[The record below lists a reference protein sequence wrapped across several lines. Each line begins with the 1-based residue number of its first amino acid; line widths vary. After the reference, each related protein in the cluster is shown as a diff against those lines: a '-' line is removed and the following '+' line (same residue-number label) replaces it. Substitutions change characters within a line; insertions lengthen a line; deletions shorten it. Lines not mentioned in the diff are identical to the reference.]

1 MKKIWNWILNNPNRA
16 MFLIPILLV
25 AAISISHVVTWYDM
39 ANPINWAVYLSIA
52 IEVGAMTAL
61 VAATNKIRGGVW
73 FMFGLV
79 TFIQMIG
86 NIFYSYFQIDETG
99 ELFQSWIEL
108 TSPVWELMGTETTD
122 VVGMKRW
129 LAFLEGGL
137 LPLISLTSLHFF
149 VTYEKNETEKPK
161 TIDPNE
167 DLTPDMKKVIIE
179 EELKSREEKKKDNL
193 ESVKEVN
200 SEVDEIIKAKKIV
213 ESFGDKYETEDLTST
228 EEYDNSLDE
237 NLVTSTKSEK
247 SSIEVEDIVYEE
259 KEDGTD
265 EVLDIEH
272 IPLTEHSDD
281 FEENGSEELINNKLI
296 SEEHLEGVDSSQL
309 IEEDDWD
316 EDHALDMVMNEMV
329 EDLMEEEGVDT
340 IEELV
345 DLLEDE
351 STDEEDDSPTTKQD
365 VTINNKPPK
374 RKMGID
380 RIR

>member
-25 AAISISHVVTWYDM
+25 AGISISHVVTWYDM

-86 NIFYSYFQIDETG
+86 NIFYSYYQIDESG
-99 ELFQSWIEL
+99 DLFQAWIEL

-122 VVGMKRW
+122 IVGMKRW

-149 VTYEKNETEKPK
+149 VTYEKNDESNSVKNTEV
-161 TIDPNE
+161 DPNE
-167 DLTPDMKKVIIE
+167 GITPEMKEVIVAEEKKRQNEEIKKKVVEVENTPTEEIIE
-179 EELKSREEKKKDNL
+179 EEKSQ
-193 ESVKEVN
+193 
-200 SEVDEIIKAKKIV
+200 KAKNIV
-213 ESFGDKYETEDLTST
+213 ESFGLNYEFDDEDFDNNPLKNDID
-228 EEYDNSLDE
+228 EEFLEVVDSMDIEDE
-237 NLVTSTKSEK
+237 PQ
-247 SSIEVEDIVYEE
+247 E
-259 KEDGTD
+259 KEDDTD
-265 EVLDIEH
+265 E
-272 IPLTEHSDD
+272 
-281 FEENGSEELINNKLI
+281 
-296 SEEHLEGVDSSQL
+296 
-309 IEEDDWD
+309 WD
-316 EDHALDMVMNEMV
+316 EDHALDMVMNDMV
-329 EDLMEEEGVDT
+329 EDLMEEENVDT
-340 IEELV
+340 IEELIEV
-345 DLLEDE
+345 LEDE
-351 STDEEDDSPTTKQD
+351 SIVEDIKEEEDDSPTTKQD

>member
-25 AAISISHVVTWYDM
+25 AGISISHVVTWYDM

-86 NIFYSYFQIDETG
+86 NIFYSYYQIDESG
-99 ELFQSWIEL
+99 DLFQAWIEL
-108 TSPVWELMGTETTD
+108 TAPVWELMGTETTD
-122 VVGMKRW
+122 IVGMKRW

-167 DLTPDMKKVIIE
+167 DLTPEMKKTIIE
-179 EELKSREEKKKDNL
+179 EEEKRQNEEVKKKVFEKINELRKEGKLYTPTEEDLENEPTALAFTPHEEFLGGVDSMDEEKSQK
-193 ESVKEVN
+193 VKN
-200 SEVDEIIKAKKIV
+200 ILT
-213 ESFGDKYETEDLTST
+213 SFGLDYEFNDSDFDSNFLKNKID
-228 EEYDNSLDE
+228 EE
-237 NLVTSTKSEK
+237 
-247 SSIEVEDIVYEE
+247 
-259 KEDGTD
+259 
-265 EVLDIEH
+265 
-272 IPLTEHSDD
+272 
-281 FEENGSEELINNKLI
+281 F
-296 SEEHLEGVDSSQL
+296 LEGVDSMDDEDALMDEQVESTD
-309 IEEDDWD
+309 EEEWD

-329 EDLMEEEGVDT
+329 EDLMEEENVDT
-340 IEELV
+340 IEELIEV
-345 DLLEDE
+345 LEDE
-351 STDEEDDSPTTKQD
+351 SIVEDIKEKEKEDDSPTTKQD
-365 VTINNKPPK
+365 VTINNKLPK

>member
-25 AAISISHVVTWYDM
+25 AGISISHVVTWYDM

-86 NIFYSYFQIDETG
+86 NIFYSYYQIDESG
-99 ELFQSWIEL
+99 DLFQAWIEL
-108 TSPVWELMGTETTD
+108 TAPVWELMGTETTD
-122 VVGMKRW
+122 IVGMKRW

-149 VTYEKNETEKPK
+149 VTYEKNDESNSVKNTEV
-161 TIDPNE
+161 DPNE
-167 DLTPDMKKVIIE
+167 GITPEMKEVIVAEEKKRQNEEIKKKVVEVENTPTEEIIE
-179 EELKSREEKKKDNL
+179 EEKSQ
-193 ESVKEVN
+193 
-200 SEVDEIIKAKKIV
+200 KAKNIV
-213 ESFGDKYETEDLTST
+213 ESFGLNYEFDDEDFDNNPLKNDID
-228 EEYDNSLDE
+228 EEFLEVVDSMDIEDE
-237 NLVTSTKSEK
+237 PQ
-247 SSIEVEDIVYEE
+247 E
-259 KEDGTD
+259 KEDDTD
-265 EVLDIEH
+265 E
-272 IPLTEHSDD
+272 
-281 FEENGSEELINNKLI
+281 
-296 SEEHLEGVDSSQL
+296 
-309 IEEDDWD
+309 WD
-316 EDHALDMVMNEMV
+316 EDHALDMVMNDMV
-329 EDLMEEEGVDT
+329 EDLMEEENVDT
-340 IEELV
+340 IEELIDV
-345 DLLEDE
+345 LEDE
-351 STDEEDDSPTTKQD
+351 SIVEDIEEEKEDDSPTTKQD

>member
-25 AAISISHVVTWYDM
+25 AGISISHVVTWYDM

-61 VAATNKIRGGVW
+61 VAATNKIKGGVW

-86 NIFYSYFQIDETG
+86 NIFYSYYQIDETG
-99 ELFQSWIEL
+99 DLFQSWIEL

-122 VVGMKRW
+122 IVGMKRW

-149 VTYEKNETEKPK
+149 VTYEKNDGSNSVKNALV
-161 TIDPNE
+161 DPNE
-167 DLTPDMKKVIIE
+167 DITPEMKEVIVA
-179 EELKSREEKKKDNL
+179 EEKKRQNEEIKKKVV
-193 ESVKEVN
+193 EVEGTPTEQIKE
-200 SEVDEIIKAKKIV
+200 EEKYQKAKNIV
-213 ESFGDKYETEDLTST
+213 ESFGIDYEFDDEDLNENPLSSDIG
-228 EEYDNSLDE
+228 EE
-237 NLVTSTKSEK
+237 
-247 SSIEVEDIVYEE
+247 
-259 KEDGTD
+259 
-265 EVLDIEH
+265 
-272 IPLTEHSDD
+272 
-281 FEENGSEELINNKLI
+281 F
-296 SEEHLEGVDSSQL
+296 LEGVDSMDNIDEPQ
-309 IEEDDWD
+309 EKEDDTDEWD

-329 EDLMEEEGVDT
+329 EDLMEEENVDT
-340 IEELV
+340 IEELIDV
-345 DLLEDE
+345 LEDE
-351 STDEEDDSPTTKQD
+351 SIVEDIEEEKEDDSPTTKQD
-365 VTINNKPPK
+365 VTINNKAPK

>member
-1 MKKIWNWILNNPNRA
+1 
-16 MFLIPILLV
+16 
-25 AAISISHVVTWYDM
+25 
-39 ANPINWAVYLSIA
+39 
-52 IEVGAMTAL
+52 
-61 VAATNKIRGGVW
+61 
-73 FMFGLV
+73 
-79 TFIQMIG
+79 
-86 NIFYSYFQIDETG
+86 
-99 ELFQSWIEL
+99 
-108 TSPVWELMGTETTD
+108 MGTETTD

-213 ESFGDKYETEDLTST
+213 ESFGDKYENEDLTST

-259 KEDGTD
+259 KEDDTD

-296 SEEHLEGVDSSQL
+296 SEEYLEGVDSSQL
-309 IEEDDWD
+309 IEEGDWD

>member
-25 AAISISHVVTWYDM
+25 AGISISHVVTWYDM

-122 VVGMKRW
+122 IVGMKRW

-149 VTYEKNETEKPK
+149 VTYEKNETEKPSSVKNMKVDSNEGLTPEMKK
-161 TIDPNE
+161 TIVAEAKKRQNE
-167 DLTPDMKKVIIE
+167 EIKKKVDEVKVKDKKNTPTE
-179 EELKSREEKKKDNL
+179 ESIKEEK
-193 ESVKEVN
+193 SQ
-200 SEVDEIIKAKKIV
+200 KAKNIV
-213 ESFGDKYETEDLTST
+213 ESLGLNYEFNDEDFDSNLLKNDID
-228 EEYDNSLDE
+228 EE
-237 NLVTSTKSEK
+237 
-247 SSIEVEDIVYEE
+247 
-259 KEDGTD
+259 
-265 EVLDIEH
+265 
-272 IPLTEHSDD
+272 
-281 FEENGSEELINNKLI
+281 F
-296 SEEHLEGVDSSQL
+296 LEGVDYMD
-309 IEEDDWD
+309 IEDEPQEKEDDTDEWD

-329 EDLMEEEGVDT
+329 EDLMEEENVDT
-340 IEELV
+340 IEELIEV
-345 DLLEDE
+345 LEDE
-351 STDEEDDSPTTKQD
+351 SIVEDIKEEEKEDDSPTTKQD